1 MRCKVIN
8 RLLPLLLLLLPL
20 VTSCRHGQTAQVEDA
35 LYQRYASRQ
44 ELNVA
49 QVQGFRL
56 NDSVKID
63 VVLMVADDEAS
74 WQQLKE
80 EFDIR
85 GNEGSV
91 SWLGDPGD
99 PEERVAWKGE
109 PVLRVVASHD
119 RHAIGFYRLENEEQ
133 YDALIDYQLGELQT
147 ENQ

>member
-8 RLLPLLLLLLPL
+8 RLLPLLLLMPM

-74 WQQLKE
+74 WQQLKA
-80 EFDIR
+80 
-85 GNEGSV
+85 G
-91 SWLGDPGD
+91 
-99 PEERVAWKGE
+99 
-109 PVLRVVASHD
+109 
-119 RHAIGFYRLENEEQ
+119 
-133 YDALIDYQLGELQT
+133 
-147 ENQ
+147 

>member
-1 MRCKVIN
+1 M
-8 RLLPLLLLLLPL
+8 
-20 VTSCRHGQTAQVEDA
+20 
-35 LYQRYASRQ
+35 
-44 ELNVA
+44 A

-119 RHAIGFYRLENEEQ
+119 RHAIGFYRLENEKQ